1 MGGFCCDA
9 HKSFSALQR
18 IRKFKTC
25 FLHQIILK
33 DARIA
38 VVVVVVVVVV
48 MVILLLMERVL
59 LSLLWIFR
67 GNGDAAHDVV
77 VLDFWL

>member
-38 VVVVVVVVVV
+38 VVVVVV
-48 MVILLLMERVL
+48 MVILLLMERML
-59 LSLLWIFR
+59 LLLWIF
-67 GNGDAAHDVV
+67 
-77 VLDFWL
+77 